1 MTANAPQKPRETDR
15 QVGTTKKEGTAHDR
29 ASIALPPISVG
40 GQTFVVLSSNSTTI
54 LRSSRYRAKRYTFRF
69 YSIRQKNK
77 LERYRRSN
85 RIEFFANSPGVVL
98 SSARRIVLD
107 PRETATNRRGKS
119 RENAP

>member
-15 QVGTTKKEGTAHDR
+15 EVGTTKKEGTAHDR

-54 LRSSRYRAKRYTFRF
+54 LRTSRYRAKRYTFQF
-69 YSIRQKNK
+69 YSIRQKSK

-85 RIEFFANSPGVVL
+85 RIKLFAKLPGL
-98 SSARRIVLD
+98 SSRLQD
-107 PRETATNRRGKS
+107 E
-119 RENAP
+119 

>member
-15 QVGTTKKEGTAHDR
+15 EVGTTKKEGTAHDR

-40 GQTFVVLSSNSTTI
+40 GQTTNVVLSSNSTTI
-54 LRSSRYRAKRYTFRF
+54 LRTSRYRAKRYTFQF

-85 RIEFFANSPGVVL
+85 RIEFFAKLPELFSGL
-98 SSARRIVLD
+98 QD
-107 PRETATNRRGKS
+107 E
-119 RENAP
+119 